1 MLFYDLY
8 EFFKQKSQSLGCI
21 NWDEKTDLS
30 AVIGCVI
37 TVGFGIFVSLKYC
50 KYADEKH
57 SDGIMKL
64 FITVRTEF
72 HLQFRRN
79 NGGLSI
85 KKHIMRY
92 LKIRIANNL

>member
-1 MLFYDLY
+1 M
-8 EFFKQKSQSLGCI
+8 KSQSL
-21 NWDEKTDLS
+21 WDEKTDLS